1 MAIILKK
8 SSLCLQN
15 LKKSKIK
22 PKFLIADTIKGK
34 GVKFM
39 EHTEVMKK
47 NKYYNWH
54 AGAPND
60 KDFSKSSKNSLPKN

>member
-1 MAIILKK
+1 MKN
-8 SSLCLQN
+8 QN
-15 LKKSKIK
+15 K

-47 NKYYNWH
+47 NKYYNWYRENS
-54 AGAPND
+54 ND
-60 KDFSKSSKNSLPKN
+60 KDFSKAQKLAKKLILIKKEKMLT